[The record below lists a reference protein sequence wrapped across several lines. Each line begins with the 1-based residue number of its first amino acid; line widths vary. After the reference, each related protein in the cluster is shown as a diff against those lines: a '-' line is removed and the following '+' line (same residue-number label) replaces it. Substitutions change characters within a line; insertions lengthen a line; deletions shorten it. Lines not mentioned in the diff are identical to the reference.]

1 MFFILFLKKLE
12 ILGKP
17 LYNIGENPF
26 RSFASNKVWRC
37 TMAYNNSQLKH
48 EVYQAKNAGKK
59 HLTLKITEQ
68 QAEFLRRLGFKVVD
82 YLYWIETRTWCN
94 VNDVR
99 GVLKELHFLRKGGK
113 RSCVRRLNRKELALL
128 DEYDVRYEVMKYR
141 IYLK

>member
-1 MFFILFLKKLE
+1 
-12 ILGKP
+12 
-17 LYNIGENPF
+17 
-26 RSFASNKVWRC
+26 
-37 TMAYNNSQLKH
+37 MAYNNSQLKH

-94 VNDVR
+94 ANDVR

-113 RSCVRRLNRKELALL
+113 RSCIKRLNKKEIALL

>member
-1 MFFILFLKKLE
+1 
-12 ILGKP
+12 
-17 LYNIGENPF
+17 
-26 RSFASNKVWRC
+26 
-37 TMAYNNSQLKH
+37 MAYNNSQLKH

-68 QAEFLRRLGFKVVD
+68 QAEFLRRLGFKVTD

-94 VNDVR
+94 ANDVR

-113 RSCVRRLNRKELALL
+113 RSCIKRLNKKELALL